1 MRYSLLSLSLE
12 SFTNKCF
19 KSLYIYRNLLTYS
32 IAAKAVVATE
42 FNLFIF
48 FKPYWRHR
56 TAVGS
61 NDSVDCCRSSQVGL
75 IVTTDYWWSL
85 RGLEEGSEQY
95 EDAINGVHQRSA
107 DRILQGC
114 LSNGGLYIK
123 LGQGLCSMDHVL
135 PRQYILTLKV
145 SLWLFKWSSII
156 IIRLT

>member
-1 MRYSLLSLSLE
+1 MP
-12 SFTNKCF
+12 
-19 KSLYIYRNLLTYS
+19 
-32 IAAKAVVATE
+32 VVVTCTSYK
-42 FNLFIF
+42 NTD
-48 FKPYWRHR
+48 Y
-56 TAVGS
+56 
-61 NDSVDCCRSSQVGL
+61 CCRSSKVGL

-95 EDAINGVHQRSA
+95 DDAINAVHQRSA

-145 SLWLFKWSSII
+145 SA
-156 IIRLT
+156 